1 MSKRQGTLNA
11 AYSSKIRAKSGKL
24 ARSGLYKHLNELL
37 YYNQIVCIEYN
48 PSCDIF
54 TKTLIS
60 KGLNKDAT
68 RLRIASYY
76 QQKIKV

>member
-54 TKTLIS
+54 TKNLDIKRFKQRCNPIKDCILLS
-60 KGLNKDAT
+60 NK
-68 RLRIASYY
+68 
-76 QQKIKV
+76 K